1 MVTSMLNECCK
12 AENVLGNKVDIM
24 MYSWTGEYVHVEGKH
39 AVQGTFVIKTAIVVI
54 SNL

>member
-1 MVTSMLNECCK
+1 MLNECSK
-12 AENVLGNKVDIM
+12 LENVLGDKVDIIM

-39 AVQGTFVIKTAIVVI
+39 AVQGTSVLKTAIVVI